1 MASLPSPQWRNPVH
15 LLAFGF
21 GSGAATKA
29 PGTWGTLAAVVP
41 YLALAQLPL
50 LAYLSVVLLAFI
62 AGVYICG
69 RTAADLGVHD
79 HGGIVWDEFVGLWIS
94 LIALPAGWP
103 WLVAGFVLFR
113 IFDIAK
119 PWPIGWADRRVSGGL
134 GIMLDDV
141 LAGFYTLFI
150 LQLTAWWLQ

>member
-62 AGVYICG
+62 AGIYICG

-150 LQLTAWWLQ
+150 LQLAAWWLQ

>member
-62 AGVYICG
+62 AGIYICG